1 MASRRSKKH
10 LFNSTASGC
19 MQDPVVYSVKRDKE
33 SPRGRGVGGVHTRCN
48 CLKGI
53 MTHSHSIERQP
64 QQQHQQKN
72 IIFHSTKLHTLR
84 EYTTYQG
91 MLCPQQSL
99 HCRKEKKSIIIILAH
114 LELSTLTKQVRNRF
128 APVPCGHRLW
138 LDSGQIGSFTVGL
151 FVFTAWRATDVA
163 LALYFN
169 GLAYSLGA
177 EEVSRRHFRGAG
189 VDPALRH
196 RGKREY
202 PTQTRWMDSISFYM
216 RVPRVPFGRC

>member
-19 MQDPVVYSVKRDKE
+19 MQVPVVYSVKRDKE

-64 QQQHQQKN
+64 QQQHQQKK

-91 MLCPQQSL
+91 MLCLPTIITLQKRKKKHNNNSGSSRAKHVDEAGSQSFRPGPL
-99 HCRKEKKSIIIILAH
+99 W
-114 LELSTLTKQVRNRF
+114 
-128 APVPCGHRLW
+128 APVVAGFWTNW
-138 LDSGQIGSFTVGL
+138 LFYCRVVCIYCLAGNRCCSGTL
-151 FVFTAWRATDVA
+151 F
-163 LALYFN
+163 
-169 GLAYSLGA
+169 
-177 EEVSRRHFRGAG
+177 
-189 VDPALRH
+189 
-196 RGKREY
+196 
-202 PTQTRWMDSISFYM
+202 
-216 RVPRVPFGRC
+216 